1 MSDFTVRT
9 ASWRNDVSEIKRVR
23 ETVFV
28 DEQAVP
34 AELEWDGLDEIC
46 IHAIAED
53 SNRDAIG
60 TGRLHPSGKIGRMAV
75 VADWRGRGVG
85 AEILQTLISIARGE
99 GIEEVYLHGQTRV
112 LEFYARYG
120 FVAEGEE
127 FDEADIPHRMMR
139 RKI

>member
-60 TGRLHPSGKIGRMAV
+60 TGRLHPSGKSDAWQLLPIGV
-75 VADWRGRGVG
+75 VAV
-85 AEILQTLISIARGE
+85 SARRFCR
-99 GIEEVYLHGQTRV
+99 H
-112 LEFYARYG
+112 
-120 FVAEGEE
+120 
-127 FDEADIPHRMMR
+127 
-139 RKI
+139 